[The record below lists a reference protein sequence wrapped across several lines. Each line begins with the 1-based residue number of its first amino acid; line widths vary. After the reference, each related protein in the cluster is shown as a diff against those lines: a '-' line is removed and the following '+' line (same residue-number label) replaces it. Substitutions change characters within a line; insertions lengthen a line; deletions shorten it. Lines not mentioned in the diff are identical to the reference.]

1 MREHILAAK
10 ANGVLAGRPLPED
23 EGRSVGASWSWER
36 TSPTGIHHVVRI
48 ERSHAQ
54 DLDIS
59 FAVESPFALD
69 PPPLADFA
77 LLTAIFPAMQH
88 GGHLNVAGEVSGLLL
103 RNMLDVQSI
112 WIRMR
117 PDEFRPVSVSADSV
131 REDFVSPHPRRAIL
145 PLSAG
150 LDSMYSLFRH
160 TDPARPLGPAA
171 ADLEAAL
178 FIDGVIAFASGLWS
192 SAALKEKV
200 RECAALRDLPVV
212 VVRTNWE
219 DHVDTYYSHGAMLSA
234 CITVLSS
241 HFGLGLVGAA
251 PAHAFL
257 EYPVFGSAACVDVF
271 YGSAGTEI
279 RSDGADLTR
288 EQKAAA
294 LTAYPEALEHIYVCI
309 ARRRRIRNCGRC
321 EKCVRTMLSFIASGS
336 EIPPAFPSGID
347 LTRIG
352 KRFRAY
358 MVLNWAA
365 HTSWCGQEMGVHHP
379 ALRTLR
385 RKYIARSIDY
395 ALRSAI
401 TRCLPWVDLMQRD
414 PDYPR
419 WLVLRRARRRLD
431 AARAARARVPAGAG

>member
-1 MREHILAAK
+1 MREHTLAAK

-23 EGRSVGASWSWER
+23 EGRSVTATWSWER
-36 TSPTGIHHVVRI
+36 KSPTAIHHVVRI

-54 DLDIS
+54 DLEIS
-59 FAVESPFALD
+59 FAVEGPFPLD

-77 LLTAIFPAMQH
+77 LLAAIFPAMQH
-88 GGHLNVAGEVSGLLL
+88 GGHLDLAGEVSGLLL

-131 REDFVSPHPRRAIL
+131 REGFVSPHPRRAIL

-160 TDPARPLGPAA
+160 TDPARPLGSAT

-178 FIDGVIAFASGLWS
+178 FIDGVTALASGPAS
-192 SAALKEKV
+192 SAALQEKV

-219 DHVDTYYSHGAMLSA
+219 DHVDPFYSHGALLAA

-241 HFGLGLVGAA
+241 HFGLGLVGTS
-251 PAHAFL
+251 PPHAML
-257 EYPVFGSAACVDVF
+257 EYPVYGSAPCVDVF
-271 YGSAGTEI
+271 YRSAGMEI
-279 RSDGADLTR
+279 RSDGADLIR
-288 EQKAAA
+288 DQKAAA
-294 LTAYPEALEHIYVCI
+294 LSAYAEALEHISVCTTRGRS
-309 ARRRRIRNCGRC
+309 ARNCGRC
-321 EKCVRTMLSFIASGS
+321 EKCIRTMVNFIATGC
-336 EIPPAFPSGID
+336 EIPRAFPMGID
-347 LTRIG
+347 LSRVG
-352 KRFRAY
+352 KRFRTYMTLKFAAY
-358 MVLNWAA
+358 TIW
-365 HTSWCGQEMGVHHP
+365 HGKEMGVRHP
-379 ALRTLR
+379 AMRRLR

-401 TRCLPWVDLMQRD
+401 TRCLPWIDLMERD
-414 PDYPR
+414 LDYPR

-431 AARAARARVPAGAG
+431 AARAQQPRVRAGAG